1 MPLPRGVGA
10 AIGTLII
17 ATSIIQ
23 LANGFFTTFVSMRVA
38 LEAFEATLAGA
49 VLSSFFAGF
58 TIGAVRS
65 DRIIIRIGHIRA
77 YAAFAGMVAAATA
90 LMPLLVEPVAWIVLR
105 AIVGFGCAGIFVTTE
120 SWLNA
125 KAPTALRGRVF
136 AIYMVGTFLAL
147 AAGQLLI
154 GQVDITTAAPFNAI
168 VTLFALG
175 LVLVSVTRAE
185 APQLTPPGAPPYG
198 DLLRAAPIAVIGVL
212 LTGMITGTFYAL
224 VPAWMQGAN
233 IVPERIALIMFAAVL
248 GGLLFQV
255 PIGKLSDRLD
265 RRRVLA
271 GLGVGLAV
279 AAVAVLFAPREVTVI
294 VPIAVVLGGFMS
306 TLYPV
311 CVAHAHDRMP
321 ADRVVA
327 VSGALIL
334 MSGIGSVLGPLIGTQ
349 LMAALDINGILY
361 LIAGTG
367 LILGAVAAVLS
378 RVAEPAA
385 SQERTF
391 EVLTPQAA
399 PLAHDPGDP
408 ELAMTEPEGETG
420 AATEPD
426 NDEKNPAREAGPT
439 GA

>member
-1 MPLPRGVGA
+1 MGA
-10 AIGTLII
+10 AIGTLIL

-23 LANGFFTTFVSMRVA
+23 LANGFFTTFVSLRVA
-38 LEAFEATLAGA
+38 MEAFDATLAGA
-49 VLSSFFAGF
+49 VLSSYFAGF
-58 TIGAVRS
+58 TLGAVRS
-65 DRIIIRIGHIRA
+65 DRIIMRTGHIRA

-90 LMPLLVEPVAWIVLR
+90 LMPLLIDPTAWIVLR

-125 KAPTALRGRVF
+125 KAPAALRGRVF
-136 AIYMVGTFLAL
+136 AIYMVGTFVAL
-147 AAGQLLI
+147 AVGQLLI
-154 GQVDITTAAPFNAI
+154 GQVDIATAAPFNAI

-185 APQLTPPGAPPYG
+185 APQLAPAGAPPYV
-198 DLLRAAPIAVIGVL
+198 DLVRAAPIAVVGVV
-212 LTGMITGTFYAL
+212 LTGVITGTFYAL

-255 PIGKLSDRLD
+255 PIGKLSDHLD

-279 AAVAVLFAPREVTVI
+279 AAVAVLFAPREVTVV

-349 LMAALDINGILY
+349 LMAVLDISGVLY
-361 LIAGTG
+361 LIAG
-367 LILGAVAAVLS
+367 AALLL
-378 RVAEPAA
+378 AATAAAA
-385 SQERTF
+385 SRAREAAPLQERTF

-399 PLAHDPGDP
+399 SLSHDPGDP
-408 ELAMTEPEGETG
+408 ELTS
-420 AATEPD
+420 AATEPEAETGPATAKD
-426 NDEKNPAREAGPT
+426 GAVPPAEPARS
-439 GA
+439 